1 MQILLI
7 GKNGQLGWEL
17 ERTLTT
23 LGSVTAMSHAE
34 IDLEQPEAIR
44 ALVRQERP
52 HLIVNAAAYTAVDKA
67 ESERDR
73 AWSVNA
79 IAPGILAE
87 EAQRVKAAFIHYST
101 DYVFDGQKRTP
112 YLESD
117 VPNPINA
124 YGHSKQG
131 GERLIQDVG
140 DAYIILRTSWVYSL
154 RQQNGFV
161 NKVLQW
167 AHQNEVVRIV
177 KDQFG
182 SPTWA
187 RMLAE
192 ETSSLVAASGD
203 QLYDFI
209 KSRQGIYHAAGKGG
223 VTRLEWAQAI
233 LRYDPNLA
241 EQRVKKLEG
250 AMTSEFPTPAAR
262 PAFSALSCERF
273 ETTFNLHVPNWEESL
288 QLALGE

>member
-1 MQILLI
+1 
-7 GKNGQLGWEL
+7 
-17 ERTLTT
+17 
-23 LGSVTAMSHAE
+23 
-34 IDLEQPEAIR
+34 
-44 ALVRQERP
+44 
-52 HLIVNAAAYTAVDKA
+52 VNAAAYTAVDKA